1 MSDIKKDVSTPSAA
15 YAARVPDWR
24 MIETL
29 LGGTRA
35 MREAGTAYL
44 PKHRAEEE
52 SDHQYR
58 LSRAILHNFFKGTVR
73 HLVGK
78 IFAKEPIL
86 KPDVPPQIREFCED
100 LDMQGSHLAVM
111 APEALHGA
119 LSKGIHYLL
128 VEYPRTD
135 GIRTL
140 ADERAS
146 GARPYVV
153 SLPAESVI
161 GVRLSP
167 DGRTILQARIRESA
181 LVSDG
186 PYGEATA
193 ERIRVLTPGAYEV
206 WERVRTGQTEEWAM
220 IENGLTSLPRVPL
233 VPLYGERTGAFQS
246 RPPLLDLA
254 FMNVAYWQDYSDY
267 ANAITVASFPI
278 LAASGWN
285 PEDDHEVVLSPF
297 RFLSMTDPGGKFYYL
312 EHSGAAINTGRT
324 RLQDLKVDMA
334 MEGLQF
340 QMPRATGA
348 DVTATESEISNANST
363 SDLRR
368 MAIGNKDAWE
378 NVLQIMAEW
387 IGLKDGGSIQLQGA
401 FSMPGESTEDI
412 KSLMLMQSSGI
423 ITKKTLL
430 AEAVR
435 RGLLPEEFD
444 ADAELELV
452 DSEGP
457 DVGATEPPAA

>member
-1 MSDIKKDVSTPSAA
+1 
-15 YAARVPDWR
+15 
-24 MIETL
+24 
-29 LGGTRA
+29 
-35 MREAGTAYL
+35 
-44 PKHRAEEE
+44 
-52 SDHQYR
+52 
-58 LSRAILHNFFKGTVR
+58 
-73 HLVGK
+73 
-78 IFAKEPIL
+78 
-86 KPDVPPQIREFCED
+86 
-100 LDMQGSHLAVM
+100 M
-111 APEALHGA
+111 APDALRGA

-167 DGRTILQARIRESA
+167 DGRTIIQARIRENA
-181 LVSDG
+181 TVPDG
-186 PYGEATA
+186 AYGETTA
-193 ERIRVLTPGAYEV
+193 ERVRVLSPGAYEV
-206 WERVRTGQTEEWAM
+206 WERVRKGQTEEWAM
-220 IENGLTSLPRVPL
+220 VENGTTSLPRVPL
-233 VPLYGERTGAFQS
+233 VPLYGERTGAFLC

-254 FMNVAYWQDYSDY
+254 YMNVAYWQDYSDY

-278 LAASGWN
+278 LAASGWK
-285 PEDDHEVVLSPF
+285 PEEDPKVVLSPF

-312 EHSGAAINTGRT
+312 EHAGTAINAGRT

-340 QMPRATGA
+340 QMPRATGS

-368 MAIGNKDAWE
+368 MSIGVKDALE

-401 FSMPGESTEDI
+401 FSMPGESAEDI
-412 KSLMLMQSSGI
+412 KSLMQMQMGGI

-444 ADAELELV
+444 AEAELEMV

-457 DVGATEPPAA
+457 DLTEPAA

>member
-1 MSDIKKDVSTPSAA
+1 MGDIKTDVSTPSAA
-15 YAARVPDWR
+15 YAARVPDWD
-24 MIETL
+24 MIEAL

-35 MREAGTAYL
+35 MRDAGTAYL
-44 PKHRAEEE
+44 PKHRAEEDE
-52 SDHQYR
+52 DHRYR
-58 LSRAILHNFFKGTVR
+58 LSRAILHNYFKSTVR
-73 HLVGK
+73 HLAGK
-78 IFAKEPIL
+78 IFAKEPVL
-86 KPDVPPQIREFCED
+86 QNDVPTQIREFCED
-100 LDMQGSHLAVM
+100 LDMQGSHLAIM
-111 APEALHGA
+111 APDALRGS

-167 DGRTILQARIRESA
+167 DGRTIIQARIRENA
-181 LVSDG
+181 TVPDG
-186 PYGEATA
+186 AYGETTA
-193 ERIRVLTPGAYEV
+193 ERVRVLSPGAYEV
-206 WERVRTGQTEEWAM
+206 WERVRKGQTEEWAM
-220 IENGLTSLPRVPL
+220 VENGTTSLPRVPL
-233 VPLYGERTGAFQS
+233 VPLYGERTGAFLC

-254 FMNVAYWQDYSDY
+254 YMNVAYWQDYSDY

-278 LAASGWN
+278 LAASGWK
-285 PEDDHEVVLSPF
+285 PEEDPKVVLSPF

-312 EHSGAAINTGRT
+312 EHAGTAINAGRT

-340 QMPRATGA
+340 QMPRATGS

-368 MAIGNKDAWE
+368 MSIGVKDALE

-401 FSMPGESTEDI
+401 FSMPGESAEDI
-412 KSLMLMQSSGI
+412 KSLMQMQMGGI

-444 ADAELELV
+444 AEAELEMV

-457 DVGATEPPAA
+457 DLTEPAA

>member
-1 MSDIKKDVSTPSAA
+1 MTEIKQDVSTPSAA
-15 YAARVPDWR
+15 YVARVPEWR
-24 MIETL
+24 MIESL

-35 MREAGTAYL
+35 MREASTAYL
-44 PKHRAEEE
+44 PKHRAEEQ
-52 SDHQYR
+52 SDYDYR

-73 HLVGK
+73 HLAGK
-78 IFAKEPIL
+78 IFAKEPIFGD
-86 KPDVPPQIREFCED
+86 DVPARLREWCED
-100 LDMQGSHLAVM
+100 LDMQGSHLSVL
-111 APEALHGA
+111 APEALRGA
-119 LSKGIHYLL
+119 LSKGIHYLM

-135 GIRTL
+135 GVRTL
-140 ADERAS
+140 DDERRS

-167 DGRTILQARIRESA
+167 DGKNILQARIREDV
-181 LVSDG
+181 LMPDG
-186 PYGEATA
+186 PYGEKI
-193 ERIRVLTPGAYEV
+193 EHRVRVLSPGKYEI
-206 WERVRTGQTEEWAM
+206 WTLKKDTGSAESWVMTEEGA
-220 IENGLTSLPRVPL
+220 TSLQRVPL
-233 VPLYGERTGAFQS
+233 VPLYGERTGAFLC

-267 ANAITVASFPI
+267 ANAITVTSFPI
-278 LAASGWN
+278 LAASGWR
-285 PEDDHEVVLSPF
+285 PEDDAKVVLSPF
-297 RFLSMTDPGGKFYYL
+297 RFLSMTQPTGKFYYL
-312 EHSGAAINTGRT
+312 EHSGAAINAGRT

-340 QMPRATGA
+340 QMPRATGG

-368 MAIGNKDAWE
+368 MAIGVKDALE

-387 IGLKDGGSIQLQGA
+387 VGEADGGSIRLQGS
-401 FSMPGESTEDI
+401 FSEPGESSEDM
-412 KSLMLMQSSGI
+412 KTLMQMQMSGI

-430 AEAVR
+430 LEAVR
-435 RGLLPEEFD
+435 RGLLPEEFKPD
-444 ADAELELV
+444 DELELV

-457 DVGATEPPAA
+457 DVAGDPAA